1 MTSLGETTWTGRTT
15 AGAELGWRM
24 DAAQRPSFRL
34 SDIWKA
40 PLHDLPIRDEILYQ
54 FLPFSPRMRLL
65 EIGPGSGFTAFRL
78 ARQVKHLTL
87 VEKAA
92 SNLAQ
97 LKKALQG
104 VGNVKAVCADVCK
117 PGLAAAVGTQFDAV
131 YALEV
136 FGSLP
141 DPGACLKNLASVLP
155 RGGRLLLQFR
165 NYPLPKNPGATY
177 FRKRE
182 DLDRLLEEA
191 GFERWAVYA
200 LTVNPYAGFLYRA
213 IHESPLGL
221 FRRLR
226 GQGRQDRPLVYD
238 HTRAFQNRG
247 RLEPFK
253 AFLHGAWTGLFG
265 VMRLGGECFDRSL
278 LGAKIFNY
286 NLLVLARR

>member
-1 MTSLGETTWTGRTT
+1 MH
-15 AGAELGWRM
+15 
-24 DAAQRPSFRL
+24 AAQRPSFRV

-54 FLPFSPRMRLL
+54 YLPLSPRMRLL

-87 VEKAA
+87 VDKAA
-92 SNLAQ
+92 SSLAR
-97 LKKALQG
+97 LKNALHG

-131 YALEV
+131 FGLDV
-136 FGSLP
+136 FGLLP
-141 DPGACLKNLASVLP
+141 DPAACLKNLASVLP
-155 RGGRLLLQFR
+155 RGGRLLLQFP
-165 NYPLPKNPGATY
+165 NYPLPPNQGVTV

-191 GFERWAVYA
+191 GFERWSVYA
-200 LTVNPYAGFLYRA
+200 LTLNPYAGFLYRA
-213 IHESPLGL
+213 FHERPLHRY
-221 FRRLR
+221 RRLR
-226 GQGRQDRPLVYD
+226 GQIRQDRPFIYD
-238 HTRAFQNRG
+238 HTWAFQNWG

-253 AFLHGAWTGLFG
+253 VFPHGAWTALFAA
-265 VMRLGGECFDRSL
+265 MRLGGECFDRSL
-278 LGAKIFNY
+278 LGAKIFNH